1 MSDGL
6 SRSLLINTLW
16 SFLGRFGYLAV
27 GLITN
32 IVLVR
37 LLSPEDFGQI
47 GITMFFIVVASVL
60 AESGLSGALVRKKD
74 VTEID
79 YSTIFL
85 FNLVV
90 SITLMLLLITF
101 AGSIAN
107 FYEAPKLKNILI
119 LSSFIL
125 LINSFKIIQSTRLV
139 KELKFKIKAL
149 YDFIAVLIASIL
161 SIILAYN
168 GAGVWSLVFLPLLT
182 ALILTLI
189 LWIFVGPLNSYKF
202 SIKSFKQF
210 YKFGINTTL
219 ASLLST
225 GFDNIYQLILGR
237 FFSISQTGYFY
248 QAKKLQE
255 IPSGIFVMISSGT
268 VYATLARL
276 QDSPKE
282 FNLIYK
288 NIVKIFTIIIALV
301 NLLIFYYSEAIVLI
315 LYGDKWISSAYYMQ
329 LLSIGSYFYVQEM
342 FNRNIFKIFDRTEKI
357 LHLEVL
363 KKLVQ
368 ICTIVYGIWSMSIE
382 SLLYGFIIT
391 NIFGFISSYYLS
403 EKLQNNL
410 NLKDVFISIKIII
423 TAIIIVLLFELIAQS
438 LSLTVFKKLY
448 LLPFMIFL
456 YFTILYIFNV
466 TNIYRD
472 IISFRKFIS

>member
-6 SRSLLINTLW
+6 SRSLLTNTLW

-74 VTEID
+74 ATEID

-90 SITLMLLLITF
+90 SIILMLLLIAF

-107 FYEAPKLKNILI
+107 FYEAPQLKNILI

-125 LINSFKIIQSTRLV
+125 LINSFKIIQSTRLI

-149 YDFIAVLIASIL
+149 YEFIAVFIASIL

-168 GAGVWSLVFLPLLT
+168 GAGVWSLVFLPLFT

-189 LWIFVGPLNSYKF
+189 LWIFVGPLKSYKF
-202 SIKSFKQF
+202 SVNSFKEF
-210 YKFGINTTL
+210 YKFGVNTTL
-219 ASLLST
+219 SSLLST
-225 GFDNIYQLILGR
+225 GFDNIYQLVLGR
-237 FFSISQTGYFY
+237 FFSINQTGYFY

-268 VYATLARL
+268 VYATLVRL

-282 FNLIYK
+282 FNIIYK
-288 NIVKIFTIIIALV
+288 NIIKIFTIIIALV
-301 NLLIFYYSEAIVLI
+301 NLLIFYYAEAIILI
-315 LYGDKWISSAYYMQ
+315 LYGEKWISSVYYMQ

-342 FNRNIFKIFDRTEKI
+342 FNRNIFKIFDKTEKI
-357 LHLEVL
+357 LQIELF

-368 ICTIVYGIWSMSIE
+368 TCTIVYGIWTMSIE
-382 SLLYGFIIT
+382 NLLYGFIIT
-391 NIFGFISSYYLS
+391 NIFGFINSYYLS
-403 EKLQNNL
+403 EKLQNSL
-410 NLKDVFISIKIII
+410 NLKDMLTSIKIII
-423 TAIIIVLLFELIAQS
+423 TAVIVILLFEIIARN
-438 LSLTVFKKLY
+438 LNLTAFEKLY
-448 LLPFMIFL
+448 LLPIIIFL
-456 YFTILYIFNV
+456 YFIILYIFNI

-472 IISFRKFIS
+472 IINFKRLTS